1 MSRFTYCNCPA
12 GFGAGAE
19 RHAPDCPGRRLDK
32 TKPTPLT
39 TPSGFSASRPVVF
52 APGYVKPSGLAANKP
67 PPMSI
72 SDFRPDQSPRSSMHA
87 VLLEKEAEVRDAFE
101 DLQEVVV
108 LATLGMTR
116 EEALANLPRITRH
129 AHPDRDVVL
138 LDGEP
143 VVEVHHP
150 RFNHDEF
157 LVSFR
162 VLRKP

>member
-19 RHAPDCPGRRLDK
+19 RHAPDCPGRKLDK
-32 TKPTPLT
+32 IEPTPLT
-39 TPSGFSASRPVVF
+39 KPSDFGASRPVVF
-52 APGYVKPSGLAANKP
+52 APGYIKPAELASNKP
-67 PPMSI
+67 PMDI
-72 SDFRPDQSPRSSMHA
+72 SDFCPDQSPYSSVRA
-87 VLLEKEAEVRDAFE
+87 ALLEKAAEVRHAHE
-101 DLQEVVV
+101 EWQEVVV
-108 LATLGMTR
+108 LAVLGMTR

-129 AHPDRDVVL
+129 AYPDKDVVL
-138 LDGEP
+138 LDCEP
-143 VVEVHHP
+143 FVEIHRP